1 MKGNMMM
8 KQYLLPETGNLY
20 KACLHVHTTC
30 SDGLA
35 TPEEIKKMYQG
46 QGYSIVAYTDH
57 EVLIP
62 HNDLRDENFLPIT
75 GAELS
80 VNKNLPGLSYRYSK
94 QYHLN
99 ILSKDPEKTDISFF
113 TMSYLYWKS
122 SLPYITDAMKET
134 EYPRE
139 YNNDCVN
146 DILRR
151 AKEEGFLVALNHPG
165 LSGQN
170 YVDYSELK
178 GFWSVE
184 VHNNGSVGLG
194 RVETEQPLIDLL
206 ELGERVFPLATDD
219 MHGGPE
225 AARYIGGWMM
235 LKAPALEYGAVMDS
249 LEKGDF
255 YSSTG
260 PEIHSLYLDG
270 ETLVV
275 ECSDVSMI
283 RVNTERRFSRIQKA
297 EDEPLTRVCFDMHSY
312 FEGSFE
318 ENMLCEPYFR
328 VTVQDKD
335 GHRAWTRAY
344 FLDEFDWINY
354 KK

>member
-1 MKGNMMM
+1 M
-8 KQYLLPETGNLY
+8 KQYLLPAEGNSY

-30 SDGLA
+30 SDGLG
-35 TPEEIKKMYQG
+35 TPEEIKRMYTEK
-46 QGYSIVAYTDH
+46 GYSIVAYTDH
-57 EVLIP
+57 EVMVP

-75 GAELS
+75 GAEIS

-99 ILSKDPEKTDISFF
+99 ILSKDPEKTDFSFF
-113 TMSYLYWKS
+113 TMSYLYWKA

-146 DILRR
+146 DIIRR
-151 AKEEGFLVALNHPG
+151 AKEEGCLVALNHPG

-178 GFWSVE
+178 GFWGVE

-225 AARYIGGWMM
+225 AARYIGGWTM

-260 PEIHSLYLDG
+260 PEIHALYLDG

-344 FLDEFDWINY
+344 FVDELKGISY
-354 KK
+354 AQ

>member
-1 MKGNMMM
+1 M
-8 KQYLLPETGNLY
+8 KQHLLPQEGNFY

-35 TPEEIKKMYQG
+35 TPEEIKKMYMG
-46 QGYSIVAYTDH
+46 KGYSIVAYTDH
-57 EVLIP
+57 EVIVP

-122 SLPYITDAMKET
+122 SLPYISEKMKET

-139 YNNDCVN
+139 YNNECVN
-146 DILRR
+146 DMIRR
-151 AKEEGFLVALNHPG
+151 AREEGFLIALNHPG

-170 YVDYSELK
+170 YPDYAELK
-178 GFWSVE
+178 GFWGVE
-184 VHNNGSVGLG
+184 VHNSGSVGLG

-219 MHGGPE
+219 MHG
-225 AARYIGGWMM
+225 AYDQKSIDAIGGWTMIKSPT
-235 LKAPALEYGAVMDS
+235 LNYDAVMNS

-260 PEIHSLYLDG
+260 PEIHELYLEDG
-270 ETLVV
+270 ILTVK
-275 ECSDVSMI
+275 CSEASLI
-283 RVNTERRFSRIQKA
+283 RVNTERRVSMIQKA
-297 EDEPLTRVCFDMHSY
+297 KEEPLTQVTFDMKSY
-312 FEGSFE
+312 FDGSFE
-318 ENMLCEPYFR
+318 KNMPCEPYFR
-328 VTVQDKD
+328 VTVQDKE
-335 GHRAWTRAY
+335 GKRAYTRAY
-344 FLDEFDWINY
+344 FLDELQDVHPQ
-354 KK
+354 K

>member
-1 MKGNMMM
+1 MKR
-8 KQYLLPETGNLY
+8 YLLPETGNLY

-30 SDGLA
+30 SDGLG
-35 TPEEIKKMYQG
+35 TPEDIKNMYKG

-57 EVLIP
+57 EVMIP
-62 HNDLRDENFLPIT
+62 HNDLRDEHFLPIT
-75 GAELS
+75 GAEIS
-80 VNKNLPGLSYRYSK
+80 VNKNIPGLSYRYSK

-99 ILSKDPEKTDISFF
+99 ILSKDPDKTDFSFF
-113 TMSYLYWKS
+113 TMSYLYWKA
-122 SLPYITDAMKET
+122 SLPYITETMKVN

-139 YNNDCVN
+139 YNNECVN

-151 AKEEGFLVALNHPG
+151 AREEGFLVALNHPG

-170 YVDYSELK
+170 YTDYAELK
-178 GFWSVE
+178 GFWGVE

-206 ELGERVFPLATDD
+206 ELDERVFPLATDD

-225 AARYIGGWMM
+225 AARYIGGWTM

-260 PEIHSLYLDG
+260 PEIHALYLDG

-275 ECSDVSMI
+275 ECSEASLV
-283 RVNTERRFSRIQKA
+283 RVNTERRVSMIKKA
-297 EDEPLTRVCFDMHSY
+297 TDAPLTRVCFDMHPY
-312 FEGSFE
+312 FEASFE
-318 ENMLCEPYFR
+318 KNMPCKPYFR
-328 VTVQDKD
+328 VTVQDA
-335 GHRAWTRAY
+335 GGYRAWTRAY
-344 FLDEFDWINY
+344 FLDELGLSY
-354 KK
+354 EK

>member
-1 MKGNMMM
+1 M
-8 KQYLLPETGNLY
+8 KQYLLPKEGNLY

-30 SDGLA
+30 SDGLG
-35 TPEEIKKMYQG
+35 TPEEIKRMYTEK
-46 QGYSIVAYTDH
+46 GYSIVAYTDH
-57 EVLIP
+57 EVIVP

-75 GAELS
+75 GAEIS
-80 VNKNLPGLSYRYSK
+80 VNKNIPGLSYRYSK

-99 ILSKDPEKTDISFF
+99 ILSKDPEKTDFSFF

-122 SLPYITDAMKET
+122 SLPYISEKMKTT

-170 YVDYSELK
+170 YVDYAALK
-178 GFWSVE
+178 GFWGVE

-206 ELGERVFPLATDD
+206 ELDERVFPLATDD
-219 MHGGPE
+219 MHGGYDQKSID
-225 AARYIGGWMM
+225 AIGGWTMV
-235 LKAPALEYGAVMDS
+235 KAPALEYSAVMNS
-249 LEKGDF
+249 LERGDF
-255 YSSTG
+255 YSTTG
-260 PEIHSLYLDG
+260 PEIHELYLDG

-275 ECSDVSMI
+275 ECSEASVI
-283 RVNTERRFSRIQKA
+283 RVNTERRVSMIKKA
-297 EDEPLTRVCFDMHSY
+297 IDEPLTRVCFDMHSY
-312 FEGSFE
+312 FADSFE
-318 ENMLCEPYFR
+318 KNMPVKPYFR
-328 VTVQDKD
+328 VTMQDEK
-335 GHRAWTRAY
+335 GKRAWTRAY
-344 FLDEFDWINY
+344 FLDELEGISY
-354 KK
+354 GE

>member
-1 MKGNMMM
+1 
-8 KQYLLPETGNLY
+8 
-20 KACLHVHTTC
+20 VHTTC

-35 TPEEIKKMYQG
+35 TPEEVKKMYMEH
-46 QGYSIVAYTDH
+46 GYSIVAYTDH
-57 EVLIP
+57 EVIIP

-75 GAELS
+75 GAEIS
-80 VNKNLPGLSYRYSK
+80 VNKNIPGLSYRYSK

-122 SLPYITDAMKET
+122 SLPYISEKMKAT

-139 YNNDCVN
+139 YNNECVN
-146 DILRR
+146 DIIRR
-151 AKEEGFLVALNHPG
+151 AKEEGFLIALNHPG

-170 YVDYSELK
+170 YPDYAYLK
-178 GFWSVE
+178 GFWGVE

-219 MHGGPE
+219 MHGAYGSE
-225 AARYIGGWMM
+225 SEIGGWTM
-235 LKAPALEYGAVMDS
+235 LKAPSLDYAVVMDS

-260 PEIHSLYLDG
+260 PEIHALYLDG

-275 ECSDVSMI
+275 ECSEASLI
-283 RVNTERRFSRIQKA
+283 RVNTERRTSMIKKA
-297 EDEPLTRVCFDMHSY
+297 EDAPLTRVCFDLHPY
-312 FEGSFE
+312 FEASFE
-318 ENMLCEPYFR
+318 KNMLWKPYFR
-328 VTVQDKD
+328 VTVQDAK
-335 GHRAWTRAY
+335 GGRAYTRAY
-344 FLDEFDWINY
+344 FLDELEGISY
-354 KK
+354 EK